1 MINNKPE
8 KNNSENKTLITSN
21 KKSISKLNGVYGYLF
36 DITEAAI
43 RLINKYFHPELFE
56 QMIDVAIIVYSPP
69 WKAIYAAYKCL
80 NILVKIINRRIKT
93 IAK

>member
-69 WKAIYAAYKCL
+69 WKAIYAAYKCIG
-80 NILVKIINRRIKT
+80 ILTTFMKSKNDSSN
-93 IAK
+93 